1 MENCEIKG
9 LFWKQPY
16 ANLMLHGKIETR
28 TWKTN
33 YRGLVLICSSKI
45 SYSNKI
51 IKNTSTEKQFEQIQD
66 MLKNEDI
73 KLGYAVAVGK
83 LADCRLMQLEDEDKC
98 FVKYNPNLYCHVYE
112 NIKPIEPFLIKGK
125 MGWLKLNDEILKKI
139 KII

>member
-1 MENCEIKG
+1 MENYEIKG

-33 YRGLVLICSSKI
+33 YRGLVLICSSKV

-51 IKNTSTEKQFEQIQD
+51 IKSISEYQFNRIENI
-66 MLKNEDI
+66 LKNEDI

-83 LADCRLMQLEDEDKC
+83 LVDCRLMQLEDEDKC
-98 FVKYNPNLYCHVYE
+98 FVKYNPNLFCHVYE
-112 NIKPIEPFLIKGK
+112 NVKPIESFLIKGK
-125 MGWLKLNDEILKKI
+125 IGWLKLNDEIIKKI
-139 KII
+139 KFI